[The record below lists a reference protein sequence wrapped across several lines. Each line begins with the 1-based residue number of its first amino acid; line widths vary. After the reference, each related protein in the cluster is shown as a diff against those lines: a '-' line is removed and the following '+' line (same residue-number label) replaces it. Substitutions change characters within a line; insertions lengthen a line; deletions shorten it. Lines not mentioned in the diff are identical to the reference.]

1 MTTINWKSFT
11 EDYQKELDNI
21 KLQSKIMEDFA
32 NENKINLR
40 YASIILKWRNSPF
53 WTQEKENYLIWIG
66 QNNKNIMIIDNDF
79 EAPENYKKEL

>member
-21 KLQSKIMEDFA
+21 KLQSKIMEDFS
-32 NENKINLR
+32 NENEINLK

-53 WTQEKENYLIWIG
+53 WTQEKENYLIWLS
-66 QNNKNIMIIDNDF
+66 QNNKNIMIVDNDF
-79 EAPENYKKEL
+79 EVPENYKTQ